1 MITFSFEKDIARF
14 HSAWSEW
21 KYSVYHKQTPRHY
34 NLRIKGFYG
43 CGKTEFLRQFC
54 EQNKDAVYLNF
65 NDLDSDTALSVFC
78 KQLLNGEN
86 AENWNEAVKKY
97 KKLTSGRFQVLF
109 IDQCTESAASKDFAS
124 AIHSV
129 KLHDHTLVL
138 FAETSAPESI
148 QDPGNIKPRSI
159 ADYLRVFPDYD
170 KADVIRLYGL
180 TGGLP
185 AVAKELDAS
194 LSFEDNL
201 KLLLR
206 HDSAFSHFVPEIL
219 QRVFRTPESYHP
231 ILYSIA
237 CGKHRLSEI
246 AKDIG
251 FPNNKCGKY
260 LEALRKAG
268 LVKAQTEGNR
278 GFARYFLTNSYLNS
292 WYLYIYKNRALQ
304 ITDPQRLLN
313 MAVKTIDKAVALPAL
328 EDSCIRFIDNKWSID
343 SGNLIDR
350 YIKGKTKPVKLKH
363 KDGFRFKID
372 CILERNG
379 KTLVCV
385 FPHSFDEKITKEQ
398 MEHYINVSCSYGSL
412 YGEVSLVVFSVNR
425 FSDWCVHQ
433 ASVYDQLFCVPL
445 ERLKY

>member
-1 MITFSFEKDIARF
+1 LSFK
-14 HSAWSEW
+14 
-21 KYSVYHKQTPRHY
+21 
-34 NLRIKGFYG
+34 
-43 CGKTEFLRQFC
+43 
-54 EQNKDAVYLNF
+54 
-65 NDLDSDTALSVFC
+65 DLDSATALAVFC
-78 KQLLNGEN
+78 KQLLNGEK
-86 AENWNEAVKKY
+86 AANWNEAVKKY
-97 KKLTSGRFQVLF
+97 NNSTGGRFQVLF
-109 IDQCTESAASKDFAS
+109 IDDDNGSAAYKDFESAM
-124 AIHSV
+124 HSI

-138 FAETSAPESI
+138 PVKTFAPVSI
-148 QDPGNIKPRSI
+148 QEPGNIKPRSI
-159 ADYLRVFPDYD
+159 ADYLRVFHDYD
-170 KADVIRLYGL
+170 KADVIRLHGL

-185 AVAKELDAS
+185 AVAKELDTA
-194 LSFEDNL
+194 LPFEDNL

-206 HDSAFSHFVPEIL
+206 HDSAFSRFVPEIL

-268 LVKAQTEGNR
+268 LVKAQTEDDG

-292 WYLYIYKNRALQ
+292 WYLFIYKNRALQ
-304 ITDPQRLLN
+304 ITDLQGLFD
-313 MAVKTIDKAVALPAL
+313 MTVETMDKAVALPAL
-328 EDSCIRFIDNKWSID
+328 KDSCIRLIDNKWTID
-343 SGNLIDR
+343 NGYLIDR
-350 YIKGKTKPVKLKH
+350 YVKGRTKPVKLKR
-363 KDGFRFKID
+363 KDRFRFKID

-379 KTLVCV
+379 RTLVCV

-398 MEHYINVSCSYGSL
+398 MEHYINVSGSYGSL

>member
-1 MITFSFEKDIARF
+1 MITFSFEKDIAAL
-14 HSAWSEW
+14 HSAWSKW
-21 KYSVYHKQTPRHY
+21 KYSVYYKKSPRHY
-34 NLRIKGFYG
+34 NLGVQGFYS

-65 NDLDSDTALSVFC
+65 KDLDSVTALSVFC

-86 AENWNEAVKKY
+86 AADWNDAVKKFINS
-97 KKLTSGRFQVLF
+97 TGGRFQVLF
-109 IDQCTESAASKDFAS
+109 IDDDNGSAAYKDFESAIFS
-124 AIHSV
+124 I
-129 KLHDHTLVL
+129 KLHDHTLVYPVKT
-138 FAETSAPESI
+138 FAPESKRK
-148 QDPGNIKPRSI
+148 PGNIKPRSI

-170 KADVIRLYGL
+170 KADVIRLHGL

-185 AVAKELDAS
+185 AVAKELDAV
-194 LSFEDNL
+194 LPFEDNL

-206 HDSAFSHFVPEIL
+206 HDSAFSRFVPEIL

-246 AKDIG
+246 AKNIG
-251 FPNNKCGKY
+251 SPNNKCGKY
-260 LEALRKAG
+260 LEALKKAG
-268 LVKAQTEGNR
+268 LVKAQTEGDG

-292 WYLYIYKNRALQ
+292 WYRYIYKNRALQ
-304 ITDPQRLLN
+304 ITDPQGLFD
-313 MAVKTIDKAVALPAL
+313 MTAKTMDKAVALPAL
-328 EDSCIRFIDNKWSID
+328 EDSCIRLIDNKWKID
-343 SGNLIDR
+343 SGHLIDR
-350 YIKGKTKPVKLKH
+350 YVKGKTKPVKLKC
-363 KDGFRFKID
+363 KYGFRFKID